1 MEKGD
6 KTRKS
11 VTETVAW
18 SICKVVED
26 SLKWHDH
33 EIPTEPVQ
41 RVEFQQDARNY
52 SDCLEGTLVDHLQHG
67 RHWLLASIDVK
78 ARKMHLYDCSQKY
91 GSKWRGQIHSIL

>member
-1 MEKGD
+1 M
-6 KTRKS
+6 
-11 VTETVAW
+11 
-18 SICKVVED
+18 VED
-26 SLKWHDH
+26 FLTTWHDH
-33 EIPTEPVQ
+33 DIPAEAVQ